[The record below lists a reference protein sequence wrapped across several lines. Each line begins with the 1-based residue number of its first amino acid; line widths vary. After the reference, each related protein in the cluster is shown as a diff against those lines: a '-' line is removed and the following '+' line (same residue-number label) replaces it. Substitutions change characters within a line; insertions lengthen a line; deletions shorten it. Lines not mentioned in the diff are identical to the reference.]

1 MIKRLIRNLVDHL
14 YWKYQE
20 EDNWNMKMNEP
31 ISMHVISED
40 ELADLKKKKQEQIE
54 KIRVGMEAKTN
65 TEKESEIKESTCIAT
80 QSLINKGISQ
90 GIRQGENRLTELFKK
105 IQSNPEEMNRAL
117 NADEKERQ
125 EMYRQY
131 GIIE

>member
-1 MIKRLIRNLVDHL
+1 
-14 YWKYQE
+14 
-20 EDNWNMKMNEP
+20 
-31 ISMHVISED
+31 
-40 ELADLKKKKQEQIE
+40 
-54 KIRVGMEAKTN
+54 MEAKTN
-65 TEKESEIKESTCIAT
+65 TEKEAEIKESTCIAT
-80 QSLINKGISQ
+80 QSLINKGIS
-90 GIRQGENRLTELFKK
+90 QGENRLTELFKK